1 MTFKE
6 NAKIAV
12 AKVLSDLI
20 QSDGIVNQGEI
31 NFLRQSFDKLKIEG
45 CHLKKSNDITLS
57 NAVSILRK
65 CGAKEKT
72 AILEAIQQLSGA
84 DGEIDPSEAL
94 LVAALTLAIDIPFI
108 EMQGLRAELVSIS
121 NSGFDLHDA
130 VLYVEPCYDRKINHA
145 ITREYIAICQQ
156 LGLRGRQLLYLPL
169 VMKELNG
176 KRRTFKQMLRYI
188 EPLLSDEQ
196 VHLILHD
203 MKSFDTRTLS
213 KEIFLN
219 QLDSREFQLEGPA
232 FLFKIN
238 NLKSETCQDLLLL
251 YIDQDPLK
259 TLERFYWLN
268 DQLFQSSKGDR
279 VEDELVYTGVHKMI
293 IDTILKFH
301 GNEGFSRLR
310 ISDKGRFFLLDRN
323 NVEVKIQTIGRALY
337 ILFLRHEEGIALTEL
352 GDYREE
358 LFSIYS
364 AISNYNDVV
373 RLQRT
378 VDNLVDFVGSTINPL
393 LSRIKKSFTVLMGAQ
408 AKEYWIE
415 GNVSERKRI
424 NLPRNLVIDE
434 LR

>member
-31 NFLRQSFDKLKIEG
+31 DFLRQSFHTLKIDG
-45 CHLKKSNDITLS
+45 SHLKKSNGMTLS
-57 NAVSILRK
+57 NAVAILRK

-94 LVAALTLAIDIPFI
+94 LVAALTLAIDIPFV
-108 EMQGLRAELVSIS
+108 ETRGLRAELVSIPHS
-121 NSGFDLHDA
+121 DFDLHEA
-130 VLYVEPCYDRKINHA
+130 VLYLEPVYDRKTNQA
-145 ITREYIAICQQ
+145 IVREHTALCQQ
-156 LGLRGRQLLYLPL
+156 LELRGKHLFYLPL

-176 KRRTFKQMLRYI
+176 KRRTFQQMLRYI
-188 EPLLSDEQ
+188 EPLLSEEQ

-203 MKSFDTRTLS
+203 LKHFDTQTLS
-213 KEIFLN
+213 KELFLN

-232 FLFKIN
+232 FLFKID
-238 NLKSETCQDLLLL
+238 NLKSETSKDLLLL
-251 YIDQDPLK
+251 YIDQDPLD
-259 TLERFYWLN
+259 TLERFYHLN

-279 VEDELVYTGVHKMI
+279 VSDELVYTGVHKMI

-301 GNEGFSRLR
+301 SNDGLSRLR

-323 NVEVKIQTIGRALY
+323 NAEVKIQTLGRALY
-337 ILFLRHEEGIALTEL
+337 ILYLRHEEGIALTAL

-358 LFSIYS
+358 LLGIYS
-364 AISNYNDVV
+364 AISSYNDVA

-378 VDNLVDFVGSTINPL
+378 VDNLIDFVGSTINPL
-393 LSRIKKSFTVLMGAQ
+393 LSRIKKSFTALMGAQ

-415 GNVSERKRI
+415 GNVSERKKI
-424 NLPRNLVIDE
+424 NLPRSLVIDE